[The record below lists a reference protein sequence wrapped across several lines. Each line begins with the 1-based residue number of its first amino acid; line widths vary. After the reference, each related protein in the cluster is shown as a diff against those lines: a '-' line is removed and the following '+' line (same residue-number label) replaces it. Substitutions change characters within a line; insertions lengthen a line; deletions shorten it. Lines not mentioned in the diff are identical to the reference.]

1 MISKILITGA
11 AGFIGSNLVLKLLK
25 ENKLQELLKDDACS
39 HNHDDGGCA
48 HGHGH
53 NINL

>member
-1 MISKILITGA
+1 MINDAIKRE
-11 AGFIGSNLVLKLLK
+11 K
-25 ENKLQELLKDDACS
+25 KLQELLKDDACS